1 MYEDESNKLVIIF
14 TGGIKMYS
22 DLNPTKRI
30 LMGPG
35 PSDVHPRVLKAMST
49 PLLGHLDPEFLEI
62 MNETREMLKEV
73 FQTKNEL
80 TIALS
85 GTGSAG
91 MEAALVNML
100 EPGDK
105 ALVCVNGLFAERMI
119 DIVRRCGAEPVV
131 LQAEWGN
138 IVEPEKVREIL
149 KKNGNIQLLT
159 IVHAETS
166 TGVRQPLEEISRI
179 TKEVGALF
187 VVDAVTSLAGI
198 PLEVDNWGIDVVYSG
213 TQKCLSCPPGL
224 SPVSF
229 SKNATEAISKRS
241 TPIRSWYLDVQMLQS
256 YWGKERFYHHTAPI
270 NMIYA
275 LREALRLVLEE
286 GLEKRFERHQL
297 HSRALVAG
305 LEAMGLEMVAPA
317 QYRLPELNAVFI
329 PEGIDDVMVRRA
341 LLDEYGIEIGG
352 GLGKF
357 KGRAWRIG
365 LMGYSCSKANVMLFL
380 AALENIL
387 KNMGYKISE
396 HGISAADEVYDKKA

>member
-1 MYEDESNKLVIIF
+1 
-14 TGGIKMYS
+14 MYS
-22 DLNPTKRI
+22 DLNPGKRV

-49 PLLGHLDPEFLEI
+49 PLVGHLDPDFLTI

-91 MEAALVNML
+91 MEASLMNLL

-105 ALVCVNGLFAERMI
+105 AVVCIAGLFAERMA
-119 DIVRRCGAEPVV
+119 DIVKRCGAEPVII
-131 LQAEWGN
+131 QGEWGN
-138 IVEPEKVREIL
+138 IIEPEEVKKVL
-149 KKNGNIQLLT
+149 KTTGQVKLLA

-166 TGVRQPLEEISRI
+166 TGVRQPLEEISRLAQ
-179 TKEVGALF
+179 EAGALF

-198 PLEVDNWGIDVVYSG
+198 PVETDKWNIDAIYSG
-213 TQKCLSCPPGL
+213 TQKCISCPPGL
-224 SPVSF
+224 APVSF
-229 SKNATEAISKRS
+229 SEKAFQSLAQRTS
-241 TPIRSWYLDVQMLQS
+241 PIRSWYLDIQMLQS

-286 GLEKRFERHQL
+286 GLEQRFRRHQL
-297 HSRALVAG
+297 HSQALVAG
-305 LEAMGLEMVAPA
+305 LEAMGLEMIAPT
-317 QYRLPELNAVFI
+317 QYRLPELNAVYI
-329 PEGIDDVMVRRA
+329 PEGIDDVTIRKA
-341 LLDEYGIEIGG
+341 LLNEYGIEIGG

-357 KGRAWRIG
+357 KGKAWRIG
-365 LMGYSCSKANVMLFL
+365 LMGYSCSRDNVMLFL
-380 AALENIL
+380 TALENIL
-387 KNMGYKISE
+387 QDQGYTVSE
-396 HGISAADEVYDKKA
+396 HGTPAANEIYKGERKIS

>member
-1 MYEDESNKLVIIF
+1 MF
-14 TGGIKMYS
+14 A
-22 DLNPTKRI
+22 DLNPRRKI

-49 PLLGHLDPEFLEI
+49 PLVGHLDPDFLEI
-62 MNETREMLKEV
+62 MNETRDMLREV

-105 ALVCVNGLFAERMI
+105 AIICINGLFAERMA
-119 DIVRRCGAEPVV
+119 DIVKRCGAEPI
-131 LQAEWGN
+131 
-138 IVEPEKVREIL
+138 IVEADWGDIIRPEQVKEAFE
-149 KKNGNIQLLT
+149 KNKNIKLLA

-166 TGVRQPLEEISRI
+166 TGVRQPLEEISQI
-179 TKEVGALF
+179 TKEQGAFF

-198 PLEVDNWGIDVVYSG
+198 PVETDKWNIDAIYSG

-229 SKNATEAISKRS
+229 SGDAVRYLEGRTSI
-241 TPIRSWYLDVQMLQS
+241 IRSWYLDVKMLQS

-275 LREALRLVLEE
+275 LREALRMVLEE
-286 GLEKRFERHQL
+286 GLEKRFQRHQL
-297 HSRALVAG
+297 HSEALVAG
-305 LEAMGLEMVAPA
+305 LEAMGLEMVAAA

-329 PEGIDDVMVRRA
+329 PNGIDDVTVRKA
-341 LLDEYGIEIGG
+341 LLNEYGIEIGG

-357 KGRAWRIG
+357 KGKAWRIG
-365 LMGYSCSKANVMLFL
+365 LMGYSCSKANVMLCL

-387 KNMGYKISE
+387 RTLNYKVKE
-396 HGISAADEVYDKKA
+396 QGISAANEVYNK

>member
-1 MYEDESNKLVIIF
+1 LYEDESNKLVIIF

-179 TKEVGALF
+179 TKEVGCSYLF
-187 VVDAVTSLAGI
+187 SRYTL
-198 PLEVDNWGIDVVYSG
+198 
-213 TQKCLSCPPGL
+213 
-224 SPVSF
+224 
-229 SKNATEAISKRS
+229 RS
-241 TPIRSWYLDVQMLQS
+241 R
-256 YWGKERFYHHTAPI
+256 
-270 NMIYA
+270 
-275 LREALRLVLEE
+275 
-286 GLEKRFERHQL
+286 
-297 HSRALVAG
+297 
-305 LEAMGLEMVAPA
+305 
-317 QYRLPELNAVFI
+317 
-329 PEGIDDVMVRRA
+329 
-341 LLDEYGIEIGG
+341 
-352 GLGKF
+352 
-357 KGRAWRIG
+357 
-365 LMGYSCSKANVMLFL
+365 
-380 AALENIL
+380 
-387 KNMGYKISE
+387 
-396 HGISAADEVYDKKA
+396 

>member
-1 MYEDESNKLVIIF
+1 
-14 TGGIKMYS
+14 MYS
-22 DLNPTKRI
+22 DLNPGKRV

-49 PLLGHLDPEFLEI
+49 PLVGHLDPDFLVI

-91 MEAALVNML
+91 MEASLVNLL

-105 ALVCVNGLFAERMI
+105 AVVCINGLFAERMA
-119 DIVRRCGAEPVV
+119 DIVKRCGAEP
-131 LQAEWGN
+131 LIIQAEWGN
-138 IVEPEKVREIL
+138 IVEPEEVKKTLEKADKV
-149 KKNGNIQLLT
+149 KLLA

-166 TGVRQPLEEISRI
+166 TGVRQPLEEISRL

-198 PLEVDNWGIDVVYSG
+198 PIETDKWNIDAIYSG

-224 SPVSF
+224 APVSF
-229 SKNATEAISKRS
+229 SETAIQSITQRTS
-241 TPIRSWYLDVQMLQS
+241 PIRSWYLDMQMLQS

-270 NMIYA
+270 NMVYA

-286 GLEKRFERHQL
+286 GLEERFRRHQL
-297 HSRALVAG
+297 HSKALVAG
-305 LEAMGLEMVAPA
+305 LEAMGLEMIAPPE
-317 QYRLPELNAVFI
+317 YRLPELNSVYI
-329 PEGIDDVMVRRA
+329 PEEIDDVTMRKA
-341 LLDEYGIEIGG
+341 LLNEYGIEIGG

-357 KGRAWRIG
+357 KGKAWRIG
-365 LMGYSCSKANVMLFL
+365 LMGYSCSRDNVMLFL
-380 AALENIL
+380 SALENIL
-387 KNMGYKISE
+387 QTQGYSVSE
-396 HGISAADEVYDKKA
+396 HGILAANEIYQNEAGP

>member
-1 MYEDESNKLVIIF
+1 
-14 TGGIKMYS
+14 MYS
-22 DLNPTKRI
+22 DLNPGKRV

-49 PLLGHLDPEFLEI
+49 PLVGHLDPDFLTI
-62 MNETREMLKEV
+62 MNETREMLREV

-91 MEAALVNML
+91 MEASLVNLL

-105 ALVCVNGLFAERMI
+105 AVVCINGLFAERMA
-119 DIVRRCGAEPVV
+119 DIVKRCGAEPIIV
-131 LQAEWGN
+131 QADWGN
-138 IVEPEKVREIL
+138 IVESEQVKEVFEKNTKI
-149 KKNGNIQLLT
+149 KLLA

-166 TGVRQPLEEISRI
+166 TGVRQPLEEISRL
-179 TKEVGALF
+179 TKDSGALF

-198 PLEVDNWGIDVVYSG
+198 SVEPDNWKIDAIYSG

-229 SKNATEAISKRS
+229 SEEATQSIAKR
-241 TPIRSWYLDVQMLQS
+241 TNPIRSWYLDMQMLQS

-270 NMIYA
+270 NMVYA

-286 GLEKRFERHQL
+286 GLEKRFQRHQL
-297 HSRALVAG
+297 HSKALVEG
-305 LEAMGLEMVAPA
+305 LEAMGLKMVAPA
-317 QYRLPELNAVFI
+317 QYRLPELNAVYI
-329 PEGIDDVMVRRA
+329 PEGIDDGVVRKA
-341 LLDEYGIEIGG
+341 LLNEYGIEIGG

-357 KGRAWRIG
+357 KGKAWRIG

-380 AALENIL
+380 SALESIL
-387 KNMGYKISE
+387 QNNGYNVPE
-396 HGISAADEVYDKKA
+396 HGILAAAEVYSE